1 VSKTLITRRDV
12 LKIAAYVTPVI
23 LSMPFNPSFAS
34 AGSDNSYRED
44 KAKNEEEKSKSNNGL
59 HKGWFKDHDDNGLHK
74 GRFKD

>member
-12 LKIAAYVTPVI
+12 LKKAAYVTPVI

-44 KAKNEEEKSKSNNGL
+44 KAKNNNGL